1 MLTDL
6 DKFQNICLWQ
16 GGNLL
21 QSDGREGIYTSQMA
35 GREFTSVR
43 WQGGSLHQSDGR
55 EGIYTTQMAGRE
67 FTPVRWQGGNL
78 HQSDDREGIYTSK
91 ILINVQAFLLRQVW

>member
-35 GREFTSVR
+35 GREFT
-43 WQGGSLHQSDGR
+43 
-55 EGIYTTQMAGRE
+55 
-67 FTPVRWQGGNL
+67 PVRWQGGNL
-78 HQSDDREGIYTSK
+78 HQSDPYKCPGFPPPSSLVVMMELKNY
-91 ILINVQAFLLRQVW
+91 

>member
-21 QSDGREGIYTSQMA
+21 QSDGREGI
-35 GREFTSVR
+35 
-43 WQGGSLHQSDGR
+43 
-55 EGIYTTQMAGRE
+55 
-67 FTPVRWQGGNL
+67 TPVRWQGGNL
-78 HQSDDREGIYTSK
+78 HQSDGREGIYTSQMTGREFTPVPDGREGIYTSQ